1 MTSVQSRTRETDTSA
16 PAPPAHH
23 DAARA
28 LRTAPPPVRE
38 EQMRMRRLRVMKSR
52 ATGLLVLMAVAFV
65 LLTRF
70 GDDTGWMGYVQAAVA
85 ASLVGGI
92 ADWFAVTAVFR
103 HPLGLPI
110 PHTAVIVARK
120 DKFGETLGAFVQ
132 ENFLS
137 PDAMSAR
144 LREAH
149 IAARLG
155 DWLADRAHAET
166 VAGHVADVA
175 VELADT
181 LRDEDVHNVVQEQ
194 VQRGLETV
202 PLAPLAGKALRA
214 ATEEG
219 RHQELLDAVLGGLG
233 RFLVENRESLRE
245 RFEAETPWWL
255 PSAIDHRIFDR
266 LLDGLCD
273 FFSAINEDPNHEVRA
288 RLDDW
293 TEQLVDRLESSPEY
307 RARGEQLKRELL
319 EHPELRK
326 WSASMWSDLK
336 AALRSQAADPHSE
349 LRQRLADG
357 IVAAGRRL
365 REDPALSARVDD
377 VIEWG
382 VRYIGGHFHAEIA
395 GLVSGTLARWDAEE
409 TSRKLELLLGPDLQF
424 IRINGT
430 VVGGLVGLGIHFVAN
445 MMT

>member
-1 MTSVQSRTRETDTSA
+1 
-16 PAPPAHH
+16 
-23 DAARA
+23 
-28 LRTAPPPVRE
+28 
-38 EQMRMRRLRVMKSR
+38 MRRLRAMKWR
-52 ATGLLVLMAVAFV
+52 ATGLLVVMAVAFV
-65 LLTRF
+65 LLTRL
-70 GDDTGWMGYVQAAVA
+70 GDNTGWMGYLQAAVA

-110 PHTAVIVARK
+110 PHTAVIVERK
-120 DKFGETLGAFVQ
+120 DRFGETLGAFVQ

-149 IAARLG
+149 IATRLG

-166 VAGHVADVA
+166 IAGHVADVA

-181 LRDEDVHNVVQEQ
+181 LRDEDVHNIVQEQ
-194 VQRGLETV
+194 IQRGLETV

-219 RHQELLDAVLGGLG
+219 RHQELLDALLRGLG
-233 RFLVENRESLRE
+233 RFLGENRESLRA
-245 RFEAETPWWL
+245 RFEAESPWWL
-255 PSAIDHRIFDR
+255 PKTIDHRIFDR

-273 FFSAINEDPNHEVRA
+273 FFAAINADPDHEVRA
-288 RLDDW
+288 RLNDW
-293 TEQLVDRLESSPEY
+293 TDELVDRLERSPEY
-307 RARGEQLKRELL
+307 RARGEELKRELL
-319 EHPELRK
+319 AHPELRK
-326 WSASMWSDLK
+326 WSASLWSDLK
-336 AALRSQAADPHSE
+336 AALRSQAADPESE
-349 LRQRLADG
+349 LRQRLTDA
-357 IVAAGRRL
+357 IVATGQRL
-365 REDPALSARVDD
+365 RDDPALSARVDD

-382 VRYIGGHFHAEIA
+382 IRYIGEHFHAEIA

-430 VVGGLVGLGIHFVAN
+430 VVGGLVGLGIHFIAN
-445 MMT
+445 VMT